1 MKRDEY
7 MDGAGWEQARSDII
21 PTDLL
26 VNDRDHNR
34 RIAWWRE
41 ARFGLLVHWGPYSML
56 GGMWKGERV
65 DANYAEHIQLR
76 GKIPVAEYAE
86 AAAGMNPE
94 AFDAHEWVLLA
105 KRSGAKYLIVTAKHH
120 DGFAMYDS
128 KVCDYSITRHA
139 NFPRDPIEELAEACE
154 AEGIR
159 LGIYYSHAM
168 DWHHPDSQGNTLDY
182 PGNIGAW
189 DLLEDW
195 IDDQDKRE
203 RFERYLHEKA
213 LPQVEELLTDYGPIG
228 LMWFDCGHKISDEHA
243 VWFHDRVRRLQPD
256 CLINKRLRD
265 DRFADYG
272 NPHDNQLR
280 FHPVQQ
286 DWESIHTL
294 NDSWGFRYDDDHWKS
309 PEELIEQL
317 LRVAAANG
325 NLVLNVGPLGN
336 GAIDEKSRSLLET
349 VGSFL
354 ERNGQAIYGTSGS
367 PIGTPQWGYCT
378 WKPEGNSLY
387 LLVRDWPQDGYLIL
401 PGLASGVQYARPI
414 GSKTKEDRLP
424 IRQLGRWD
432 WQIDVRSVPQDAYAT
447 VLELKLSGEQLESNG
462 TPRFISSMP
471 NTFWAYDGVIEGDGL
486 RRDNG
491 KRGHDGVTGWTP
503 PHAAVQWAFRSEE
516 EAPVHCRIIVT
527 LSASADQAGGRFE
540 LSLDEQKLACT
551 VYDTGG
557 DGCWGDF
564 EIGQLTIHSASLHR
578 LEVRGISLASDS
590 LMNLRKVTLLPME
603 GE

>member
-7 MDGAGWEQARSDII
+7 MDGAGLEQERSNALISDKKV
-21 PTDLL
+21 TDY
-26 VNDRDHNR
+26 DRDR

-41 ARFGLLVHWGPYSML
+41 ARFGLFVHWGPYSML
-56 GGMWKGERV
+56 GGVWNGERV

-94 AFDAHEWVLLA
+94 AFDAHEWVALA
-105 KRSGAKYLIVTAKHH
+105 KRSGAKYVIVTAKHH

-128 KVCDYSITRHA
+128 KVSDYSITRHA
-139 NFPRDPIEELAEACE
+139 HFLSDPIKELAEACQ

-189 DLLEDW
+189 DLLEEW
-195 IDDQDKRE
+195 IEYDDKRE
-203 RFERYLHEKA
+203 RFERYLDEKA

-243 VWFHDRVRRLQPD
+243 VWFHDLVRRLQPD

-309 PEELIEQL
+309 PDELIEQL
-317 LRVAAANG
+317 LRVAATNG

-336 GAIDEKSRSLLET
+336 GTIDDTSRSLLET

-354 ERNGQAIYGTSGS
+354 ERNGEAIYGTSGS

-378 WKPEGNSLY
+378 WKPEENLLY
-387 LLVRDWPQDGYLIL
+387 LLVRDWPQDGLLVL
-401 PGLASGVQYARPI
+401 PGLASKVQYARPI
-414 GSKTKEDRLP
+414 GTIAKEDNLP
-424 IRQLGRWD
+424 IRQLGPWD

-447 VLELKLSGEQLESNG
+447 VIQLKLDGALETNLA
-462 TPRFISSMP
+462 PRFISQMP

-486 RRDNG
+486 RYDNG
-491 KRGHDGVTGWTP
+491 KRGHDGVTGWTAP
-503 PHAAVQWAFRSEE
+503 NAAVQWTFRSEE
-516 EAPVHCRIIVT
+516 EVPVQCRVIVT
-527 LSASADQAGGRFE
+527 LSAGADQAGGRYE
-540 LSLDEQKLACT
+540 LALDGQTMTCT
-551 VYDTGG
+551 AYDTGG
-557 DGCWGDF
+557 DGCWGEF
-564 EIGQLTIHSASLHR
+564 EIGQLTILSAGIHR
-578 LEVRGISLASDS
+578 LEVRGLSLVSDS

-603 GE
+603 RE

>member
-7 MDGAGWEQARSDII
+7 MDGAGLEQERSNALISDK
-21 PTDLL
+21 L
-26 VNDRDHNR
+26 VSDHDRNH

-41 ARFGLLVHWGPYSML
+41 AKFGLFVHWGPYSML
-56 GGMWKGERV
+56 GGMWNSERV

-94 AFDAHEWVLLA
+94 AFDADEWVALA

-128 KVCDYSITRHA
+128 KVSDYSITRHA
-139 NFPRDPIEELAEACE
+139 HFPRDPIKELAEACE

-189 DLLEDW
+189 DLLEEW
-195 IDDQDKRE
+195 IENDDKRE

-243 VWFHDRVRRLQPD
+243 AWFYDLVRRLQPD

-280 FHPVQQ
+280 FHPVQP

-309 PEELIEQL
+309 PDELIEQL
-317 LRVAAANG
+317 LRVAATNG

-336 GAIDEKSRSLLET
+336 GAIDDTSRSLLET

-354 ERNGQAIYGTSGS
+354 ERSGEAIYGTSGS

-378 WKPEGNSLY
+378 WKPEEKLLY
-387 LLVRDWPQDGYLIL
+387 LLVREWPQDGFLIL
-401 PGLASGVQYARPI
+401 PGLASQVQYARPI
-414 GSKTKEDRLP
+414 GTRAKEDNLP
-424 IRQLGRWD
+424 IRQLGPWD

-447 VLELKLSGEQLESNG
+447 VIQLQLDGALETNL
-462 TPRFISSMP
+462 TPRFISEMA
-471 NTFWAYDGVIEGDGL
+471 NTFWAYDGIIEGDGL
-486 RRDNG
+486 RYDNG
-491 KRGHDGVTGWTP
+491 KRGHDGVTGWTAP
-503 PHAAVQWAFRSEE
+503 NAAVQWTFRSEE
-516 EAPVHCRIIVT
+516 EVPIQCRVIVT
-527 LSASADQAGGRFE
+527 LSAGADQAGGRYE
-540 LSLDEQKLACT
+540 LSLDGQKLACT
-551 VYDTGG
+551 AYDTGG
-557 DGCWGDF
+557 DGCWG
-564 EIGQLTIHSASLHR
+564 ECEMGQLTILSAGIHH
-578 LEVRGISLASDS
+578 LEVRGLSLVSDS
-590 LMNLRKVTLLPME
+590 LMNLRKVTLLPIE
-603 GE
+603 RV